1 MLAPKRLRL
10 EVLLTDTTAS
20 GGSGSATSTP
30 SVAATTAMAV
40 IFAISVSHM
49 INDIMQS
56 LLAAIYPMLKDGYR
70 LDFWQIGML
79 TLTFQVTA
87 SVLQPLVGIYT
98 DKRPMPY
105 SLAAGMGSTLVG
117 TLLIAYSTQ
126 YAMLLLGSAFIGIGS
141 SIFHP
146 EASRVARL
154 ASGGRFGLAQ
164 SLFQVGG
171 NFGQSLG
178 PLLAAFIVVKGG
190 QTSVAWFSLLALGG
204 VGLLYWIGGWYSRN
218 RVIVT
223 KRAASGMQALSR
235 QRLVVALC
243 VLVALTFSKNAYMAS
258 ISSYYTF
265 YVIQK
270 FGVSVQNSQLLLFVF
285 LFAAALGTVIG
296 GPIGDRFGAK
306 FVIWFSILG
315 TLPFTLAL
323 PYVDSLIWTAVLS
336 FFIGVIMASAFP
348 AIVVFAQELLPG
360 RVGMV
365 AGIFFGFAFGI
376 GGIAAAVLGLLADK
390 HGIDFV
396 YRMCSYLPLLGLLT
410 IFLPKGRDAR

>member
-1 MLAPKRLRL
+1 M
-10 EVLLTDTTAS
+10 TDTAAS
-20 GGSGSATSTP
+20 SRPIAP
-30 SVAATTAMAV
+30 SVATNTAMAV
-40 IFAISVSHM
+40 IFAISLSHM

-70 LDFWQIGML
+70 LDFWQIGLL

-87 SVLQPLVGIYT
+87 SLLQPLVGIYT

-105 SLAAGMGSTLVG
+105 SLAFGMGSTLIG
-117 TLLIAYSTQ
+117 TLLIAFSAQ
-126 YAMLLLGSAFIGIGS
+126 YVLLLIGSAFIGIGS

-178 PLLAAFIVVKGG
+178 PLLAAFIVVRGG
-190 QTSVAWFSLLALGG
+190 QSSVAWFSLLALVG
-204 VGLLYWIGGWYSRN
+204 VGLLWWIGDWYNRN
-218 RVIVT
+218 RVVVAKKASAAVSAVT
-223 KRAASGMQALSR
+223 RP
-235 QRLVVALC
+235 RLVVALL

-265 YVIQK
+265 YVIEK
-270 FGVSVQNSQLLLFVF
+270 FGVSVQNSQVLLFLF
-285 LFAAALGTVIG
+285 LFAAAVGTVIG
-296 GPIGDRFGAK
+296 GPIGDRFGVK
-306 FVIWFSILG
+306 FVMWFSILG
-315 TLPFTLAL
+315 CLPFTLAL
-323 PYVDSLIWTAVLS
+323 PYVDSLLWTAVLS
-336 FFIGVIMASAFP
+336 MIIGVIMASAFP

-376 GGIAAAVLGLLADK
+376 GGIAAAVLGVVAD
-390 HGIDFV
+390 HRGIDYV
-396 YRMCSYLPLLGLLT
+396 YWMCSYLPALGLLT
-410 IFLPKGRDAR
+410 IFLPSTRALR

>member
-1 MLAPKRLRL
+1 
-10 EVLLTDTTAS
+10 
-20 GGSGSATSTP
+20 
-30 SVAATTAMAV
+30 MAV
-40 IFAISVSHM
+40 IFAISLSHM

-70 LDFWQIGML
+70 LDFWQIGLL

-87 SVLQPLVGIYT
+87 SLLQPLVGIYT

-105 SLAAGMGSTLVG
+105 SLAFGMGSTLIG
-117 TLLIAYSTQ
+117 TLLIAFSAQ
-126 YAMLLLGSAFIGIGS
+126 YVLLLIGSAFIGIGS

-178 PLLAAFIVVKGG
+178 PLLAAFIVVRGG
-190 QTSVAWFSLLALGG
+190 QSSVAWFSLLALVG
-204 VGLLYWIGGWYSRN
+204 VGLLWWIGDWYNRN
-218 RVIVT
+218 RVVVAKKASATVSAVT
-223 KRAASGMQALSR
+223 RP
-235 QRLVVALC
+235 RLVVALL

-265 YVIQK
+265 YVIEK
-270 FGVSVQNSQLLLFVF
+270 FGVSVQDSQVLLFLF
-285 LFAAALGTVIG
+285 LFAAAVGTVIG

-306 FVIWFSILG
+306 FVMWFSILG
-315 TLPFTLAL
+315 CLPFTLAL
-323 PYVDSLIWTAVLS
+323 PYVDSLLWTAVLS
-336 FFIGVIMASAFP
+336 MIIGVIMASAFP

-376 GGIAAAVLGLLADK
+376 GGIAAAVLGVVAD
-390 HGIDFV
+390 HRGIDYV
-396 YRMCSYLPLLGLLT
+396 YWMCSYLPALGLLT
-410 IFLPKGRDAR
+410 IFLPSTRALR